1 MWSRGTREGTLGGS
15 GNAHNWN
22 NVLHELQTILQSFN
36 AILVIIVAQNVSKS
50 LVQITLNR
58 LVLIVWWSIFVSSAP
73 FFWAYLVFPYILNTR
88 NGIMIWTFWN
98 SLTSYQQMKQ
108 LVFLQEGV
116 VPFGSE
122 NCVAVRLQDY
132 LVHRVLRLCYYFVL

>member
-1 MWSRGTREGTLGGS
+1 
-15 GNAHNWN
+15 
-22 NVLHELQTILQSFN
+22 
-36 AILVIIVAQNVSKS
+36 
-50 LVQITLNR
+50 
-58 LVLIVWWSIFVSSAP
+58 
-73 FFWAYLVFPYILNTR
+73 
-88 NGIMIWTFWN
+88 MIWTFWN